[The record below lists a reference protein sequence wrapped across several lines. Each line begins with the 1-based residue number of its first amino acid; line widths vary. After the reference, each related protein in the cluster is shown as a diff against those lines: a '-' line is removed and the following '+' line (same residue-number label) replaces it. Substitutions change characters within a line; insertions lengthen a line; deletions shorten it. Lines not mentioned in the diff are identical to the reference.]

1 MPRANR
7 RQERARRPIVREGL
21 LRVPLQAIV
30 APILAYTWIM
40 TTSMSSRRTSPRS
53 RSMAR
58 ITATLDHYAE
68 RGRECAYGNVRM
80 IARSVGSL
88 YDETLRPVD
97 LRAAQLSLLWA
108 ILATEPVE
116 MVRLGAMTLTDQTT
130 LSRTIANLRRAGLID
145 VRRGEDGRMKMLSLS
160 AHGRERFAAAM
171 PYWEEAQRRVARL
184 LPVRDV
190 RSLARGVHKAARHS
204 LPTR

>member
-1 MPRANR
+1 
-7 RQERARRPIVREGL
+7 
-21 LRVPLQAIV
+21 
-30 APILAYTWIM
+30 M
-40 TTSMSSRRTSPRS
+40 TITSSTRTSPRS
-53 RSMAR
+53 RSTAR
-58 ITATLDHYAE
+58 TAATLDRYSQ

-97 LRAAQLSLLWA
+97 LRAGQLSLLWA
-108 ILATEPVE
+108 ILAMEPVE

-130 LSRTIANLRRAGLID
+130 LSRTVANLRRAGLIN
-145 VRRGEDGRMKMLSLS
+145 VQRGDDGRTKMLSLS
-160 AHGRERFAAAM
+160 AHGRKRFAAAM

-184 LPVRDV
+184 FPVREV
-190 RSLARGVHKAARHS
+190 RALARRVHKAAQPS

>member
-1 MPRANR
+1 MCARACSAFR
-7 RQERARRPIVREGL
+7 FRLSCATPKKFRAL
-21 LRVPLQAIV
+21 
-30 APILAYTWIM
+30 
-40 TTSMSSRRTSPRS
+40 
-53 RSMAR
+53 
-58 ITATLDHYAE
+58 
-68 RGRECAYGNVRM
+68 
-80 IARSVGSL
+80 
-88 YDETLRPVD
+88 TLRPVD